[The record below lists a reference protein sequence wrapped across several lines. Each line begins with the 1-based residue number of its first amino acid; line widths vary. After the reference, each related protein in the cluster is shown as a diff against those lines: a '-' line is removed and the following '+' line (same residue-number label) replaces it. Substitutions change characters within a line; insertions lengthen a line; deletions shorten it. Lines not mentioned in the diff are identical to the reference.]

1 MPARSPIPAGPH
13 THLGRYRLLALAVT
27 VAWSSSWVLIR
38 VGLDEV
44 DAPLTFAG
52 LRYGLAT
59 LAIAAWVRRRPSPVR
74 SSSVRRELPAL
85 VALGLVQYAVT
96 QGAQFVAI
104 AHQPLATTSLLL
116 AATPLLVV
124 LGGRLIGEPLTVRQ
138 VTAGLLIA
146 AGAYVYF
153 QGELGATAV
162 GLAAAAIG
170 MAANAVSALGGRT
183 YNRST
188 PLSPSIVT
196 VVSMGVGAG
205 ALLFA
210 GLVVDGLP
218 ALSWRLAGVIVWLA
232 VVNTAAAFTWWNV
245 CLRHLPATEMAVINT
260 TMSVQIP
267 LLGWIAFGESLGWR
281 ESLGLAIVVLAVLL
295 AITRPGGRPTPR
307 TPPTYRTRPAAES
320 SSAPPRPH

>member
-1 MPARSPIPAGPH
+1 MSTRSPAVAPLA
-13 THLGRYRLLALAVT
+13 RYRLLALAVT

-38 VGLDEV
+38 VGLDDV

-52 LRYGLAT
+52 LRYGLAALL
-59 LAIAAWVRRRPSPVR
+59 LAGWVWRRSPPDRPAP
-74 SSSVRRELPAL
+74 VRRELPAL
-85 VALGLVQYAVT
+85 LALGLVQYAIT

-104 AHQPLATTSLLL
+104 ARQPLATTSLLL

-124 LGGRLIGEPLTVRQ
+124 LGGRLIGEPLTARQ
-138 VTAGLLIA
+138 LTAGLLIA

-170 MAANAVSALGGRT
+170 LAANAVSALGGRT

-188 PLSPSIVT
+188 PLSAPVVT

-205 ALLFA
+205 ALLVA

-218 ALSWRLAGVIVWLA
+218 QMSWRLVGVVVWLA

-281 ESLGLAIVVLAVLL
+281 ESLGLAIVVVAVLL
-295 AITRPGGRPTPR
+295 AVTRRAGRATPR
-307 TPPTYRTRPAAES
+307 TWPTSRRHRAAAPW
-320 SSAPPRPH
+320 SAPHRPR